1 MTKQR
6 LYTKKVQYPNFIKG
20 EIEMKKILLAIS
32 SIALIS
38 TLAVASDG
46 LVTLKSTHSVKA
58 TADKLIGMLKKKGM
72 TVFIRIDHAA
82 GAKKVGK
89 TLRPTQVVIFGNPK
103 AGTPV
108 MQCSQNAAID
118 FPQKALIAEDAKGN
132 VTLSYNDPK
141 YIAKR
146 HNIQGCDK
154 VLTKISGI
162 LSNFAKGA
170 TK

>member
-1 MTKQR
+1 
-6 LYTKKVQYPNFIKG
+6 
-20 EIEMKKILLAIS
+20 MKKILLAIFLMAS
-32 SIALIS
+32 IS
-38 TLAVASDG
+38 TLSIASDG
-46 LVTLKSTHSVKA
+46 LITLKSSHSVKD
-58 TADKLIGMLKKKGM
+58 TADKLVKMLKKKGM

-89 TLRPTQVVIFGNPK
+89 KLRPTEVIIFGNPK

-108 MQCSQNAAID
+108 MLCSQKAAID
-118 FPQKALIAEDAKGN
+118 FPQKALIMEDAKGQ

-146 HNIQGCDK
+146 HNIKGCDK

-162 LSNFAKGA
+162 LNKFAKGA
-170 TK
+170 TAK

>member
-1 MTKQR
+1 
-6 LYTKKVQYPNFIKG
+6 
-20 EIEMKKILLAIS
+20 MKKFLLAIFIMAS
-32 SIALIS
+32 IS
-38 TLAVASDG
+38 TLSIAGDG
-46 LVTLKSTHSVKA
+46 MITLKSTHSVKD
-58 TADKLIGMLKKKGM
+58 TGDRLVKMLKKKGM

-89 TLRPTQVVIFGNPK
+89 KLRPTEVIIFGNPK

-108 MQCSQNAAID
+108 MQCSQKAAID
-118 FPQKALIAEDAKGN
+118 FPQKALIMEDAKGQ

-146 HNIQGCDK
+146 HNIKGCDK

-162 LSNFAKGA
+162 LHKFAKGA
-170 TK
+170 TAQ

>member
-1 MTKQR
+1 MRK
-6 LYTKKVQYPNFIKG
+6 
-20 EIEMKKILLAIS
+20 LLLGLASLVFIS
-32 SIALIS
+32 SLS
-38 TLAVASDG
+38 FASQDG
-46 LVTLKSTHSVKA
+46 LITLKSAHSVKA
-58 TADKLIGMLKKKGM
+58 TADKLVTMLEKKGM

-89 TLRPTQVVIFGNPK
+89 TLRPTELVVFGNPK

-108 MQCSQNAAID
+108 MLCSQNAAID

-146 HNIQGCDK
+146 HNIKGCDK

-162 LSNFAKGA
+162 LGNFAKGA